1 MVDGKNFSKSSWR
14 QVQIGVKLGTT
25 CMICLVQEILSS
37 SDVKFI
43 LIARFAQDALENLFS

>member
-14 QVQIGVKLGTT
+14 LVQIGVKLGTT
-25 CMICLVQEILSS
+25 SMICLVQEILSS
-37 SDVKFI
+37 SDGKFI